1 MPTQSENILGKMIV
15 YIDKAHIKNKRVLLR
30 VDFNVSML
38 GNKITDDARIRA
50 ALPTIK
56 KLLKDDNKLII
67 VSHLGRPKGWDEKYV
82 LRPIAKRLHSYIPS
96 YRMTVID
103 DFTSDGAKKLF
114 EDQKTHEIL
123 FLENIRFFKEEEE
136 AEEEFAKK
144 LASLAD
150 VYVNDAFGVSHR
162 DCASITEVPKF
173 LPHYGGL
180 LMEREVETIGHALKH
195 PQRPF
200 AAIIGGAKISTKL
213 KVLFRLT
220 EKADFLIMGGGLA
233 NTLLYALG
241 YNVGKSLCEKDMAD
255 DVKRIVRHAK
265 EKNTKILLPRDVIVG
280 TREGNDGEVRKI
292 SEIKANDEILD
303 IGPEAQAD
311 YAKAILSCKT
321 LIWNGPVGYM
331 ENPEYKR
338 GTDFLYYTI
347 SQNPKLISIVGGG
360 DTLAAIDKMEYLDTI
375 THISTGGGAMLEY
388 IENGTLPGIEA
399 LK

>member
-1 MPTQSENILGKMIV
+1 MII

-30 VDFNVSML
+30 VDFNVSMR
-38 GNKITDDARIRA
+38 GNKITDDQRIRA
-50 ALPTIK
+50 SLPTIK

-67 VSHLGRPKGWDEKYV
+67 VSHLGRPKGWDDNLL
-82 LRPIAKRLHSYIPS
+82 LRPIAKRLHSYLPHIDL
-96 YRMTVID
+96 TVVD
-103 DFTSDGAKKLF
+103 DFMSEGAQKLF
-114 EDQKTHEIL
+114 EEQKAHEIL
-123 FLENIRFFKEEEE
+123 FLENIRFYKEEEK
-136 AEEEFAKK
+136 ADKEFAEK
-144 LASLAD
+144 LAQLAD

-162 DCASITEVPKF
+162 DCASITEVPKI

-195 PQRPF
+195 PDHPF
-200 AAIIGGAKISTKL
+200 AAIIGGAKVSTKL
-213 KVLFRLT
+213 KLLFKLT
-220 EKADFLIMGGGLA
+220 EKADFLILGGGLA
-233 NTLLYALG
+233 NTFLFALG
-241 YNVGKSLCEKDMAD
+241 YNVGKSLCERDCVD

-265 EKNTKILLPRDVIVG
+265 SQNTKILLPKDVVVG
-280 TREGNDGEVRKI
+280 SREGDSSEVKKI
-292 SEIKANDEILD
+292 SDINDSDTILD

-311 YAKAILSCKT
+311 YAKAILSSKT

-331 ENPEYKR
+331 ENPEYAR
-338 GTDFLYYTI
+338 GTQFLYYTI
-347 SQNPKLISIVGGG
+347 SQNPKLVSIVGGG

>member
-1 MPTQSENILGKMIV
+1 MII

-30 VDFNVSML
+30 VDFNVSMR
-38 GNKITDDARIRA
+38 GNKITDDQRIRA

-67 VSHLGRPKGWDEKYV
+67 VSHLGRPKGWDDNLL
-82 LRPIAKRLHSYIPS
+82 LRPIAKRLHSYLPQIDL
-96 YRMTVID
+96 TVVD
-103 DFTSDGAKKLF
+103 DFMSEGAQKLF
-114 EDQKTHEIL
+114 EEQKAHEIL
-123 FLENIRFFKEEEE
+123 FLENIRFYKEEEK
-136 AEEEFAKK
+136 ADKEFAEK
-144 LASLAD
+144 LAQLAD

-162 DCASITEVPKF
+162 DCASITEVPKI

-195 PQRPF
+195 PDHPF
-200 AAIIGGAKISTKL
+200 AAIIGGAKVSTKL
-213 KVLFRLT
+213 KLLFKLT
-220 EKADFLIMGGGLA
+220 EKADFLILGGGLA
-233 NTLLYALG
+233 NTFLFALG
-241 YNVGKSLCEKDMAD
+241 YNVGKSLCERDCVD

-265 EKNTKILLPRDVIVG
+265 SQNTKILLPKDVVVG
-280 TREGNDGEVRKI
+280 SREGDSSEVKKI
-292 SEIKANDEILD
+292 SDINDSDTILD

-311 YAKAILSCKT
+311 YAKAILSSKT

-331 ENPEYKR
+331 ENPEYAR
-338 GTDFLYYTI
+338 GTQFLYYTI
-347 SQNPKLISIVGGG
+347 SQNPKLVSIVGGG